1 MSLYLVTG
9 GAGFIGSHIVEV
21 LMKKGERVRILDN
34 FSTGSH
40 ITILAAFSPAI
51 GRLKSGQDPFLRG
64 DSHERDTSL
73 LSQPGHFG
81 CKGWSQ

>member
-34 FSTGSH
+34 FSTGKMENLSAVIH
-40 ITILAAFSPAI
+40 QIELIN
-51 GRLKSGQDPFLRG
+51 GDVRNLKLCRQAM
-64 DSHERDTSL
+64 
-73 LSQPGHFG
+73 
-81 CKGWSQ
+81 